1 MAAGDQ
7 SPGTTSPLPTAESP
21 LEFWYFPL
29 WARVAPA
36 LALEHSGLPWVRKTP
51 QNEFPNGWKDMKGD
65 CDFGCLPVLKNL
77 PAFKHQG
84 KLDQIGQEAAVG
96 GERQIGQEAAVGA
109 ERRPWERG

>member
-1 MAAGDQ
+1 
-7 SPGTTSPLPTAESP
+7 
-21 LEFWYFPL
+21 
-29 WARVAPA
+29 
-36 LALEHSGLPWVRKTP
+36 
-51 QNEFPNGWKDMKGD
+51 MKGD